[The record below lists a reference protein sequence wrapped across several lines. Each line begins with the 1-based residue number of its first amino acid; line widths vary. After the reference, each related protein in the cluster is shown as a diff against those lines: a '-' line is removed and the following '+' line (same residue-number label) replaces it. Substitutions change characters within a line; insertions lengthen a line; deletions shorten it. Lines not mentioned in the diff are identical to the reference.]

1 MERASAKAKQPG
13 LIPALLFVAAGAVA
27 TYSAVT
33 YYNHKQAEARAAEAT
48 RARELAQQKELER
61 KAAEAERLQRERASA
76 EQARLEAIRKAED
89 ERARAAVKARQ
100 EAELRI
106 EENRAAIQTMRRIL
120 ARWDDAVKVAASSP
134 RIALPRQIEAL
145 QTIRRE
151 FVAAAPPRS
160 LCMAPVHHTIAQGM
174 DLQIRGFL
182 AFLSRNEGSSESLF
196 KQASATIGSIS
207 AKMKRCIE

>member
-61 KAAEAERLQRERASA
+61 KAAEAE
-76 EQARLEAIRKAED
+76 
-89 ERARAAVKARQ
+89 
-100 EAELRI
+100 LRI
-106 EENRAAIQTMRRIL
+106 EENRAAIQTMRQIL
-120 ARWDDAVKVAASSP
+120 ARWEDAVKVAASSP

-182 AFLSRNEGSSESLF
+182 AFLSRNEGTSESLF